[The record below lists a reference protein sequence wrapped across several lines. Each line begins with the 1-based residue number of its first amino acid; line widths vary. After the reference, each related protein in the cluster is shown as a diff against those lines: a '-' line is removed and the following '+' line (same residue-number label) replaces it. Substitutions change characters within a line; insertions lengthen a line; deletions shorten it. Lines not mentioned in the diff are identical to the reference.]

1 MRSLFILVALILVP
15 LLGLMLSG
23 CGYVE
28 RVGDYWEPRIGP
40 QEVTTDAPVFRNAPV
55 ISLYPTN
62 TPAAPL
68 SAILYPPRVTQP
80 VDNPLVLG
88 RALGRIFWQTWN
100 QALVFPTLVYE
111 EETPWPGL
119 PRALA
124 RARALDVDLIIRAE
138 IPYFLS
144 GGSRGTTA
152 ISLFTEI
159 FEVEGGQRIWIMEH
173 SGRMEPQPRRDFIIA
188 HHTRR
193 MPVEP
198 VYSIMTLLACDLAMH
213 VGQWNNG
220 WEVRPECR

>member
-1 MRSLFILVALILVP
+1 MQSRSARLPLILFP
-15 LLGLMLSG
+15 LLGLLMLAG

-28 RVGDYWEPRIGP
+28 RVDYWEPRIGP
-40 QEVTTDAPVFRNAPV
+40 QEIATDAPVFRNAPV

-62 TPAAPL
+62 SPPAPL
-68 SAILYPPRVTQP
+68 SAIFYPPRVTQP

-88 RALGRIFWQTWN
+88 HALGRIFWQTWN
-100 QALVFPTLVYE
+100 QTLVFPTLVYE
-111 EETPWPGL
+111 EETQWPGL
-119 PRALA
+119 PRALD

-144 GGSRGTTA
+144 GGSRGTTG
-152 ISLFTEI
+152 ISLYTEI
-159 FEVEGGQRIWIMEH
+159 FEVEGGQRVWIMEH

-193 MPVEP
+193 LPVEP
-198 VYSIMTLLACDLAMH
+198 IYSIMTLLACDLAMH

-220 WEVRPECR
+220 WERVQACR